1 MFEFSQAD
9 IQAQV
14 AALPLAFQLWFQW
27 MFVVIVVAP
36 VLFLRQ
42 RQGRVAL
49 AFSALFIAVQM
60 PLMWSVG
67 LSNLLS
73 LTHLLIWGPLLIYL
87 CRELRS
93 QRIRRA
99 SPMGIWACSAVATA
113 IISLVFDVR
122 DFGRWIGGE
131 RGIAN
136 PPPNPEVP
144 WLWVCL
150 IGLTL
155 AAAAWYV
162 FSAPGDAATRDSSAG
177 TAG

>member
-14 AALPLAFQLWFQW
+14 TALPMAFQLWFQW
-27 MFVVIVVAP
+27 MFLIIVAAP
-36 VLFLRQ
+36 VLFVRY

-49 AFSALFIAVQM
+49 VFSAVFIAVQM

-73 LTHLLIWGPLLIYL
+73 LTHLLIWGPLVIYL

-93 QRIRRA
+93 ERIARTSMLGVWA
-99 SPMGIWACSAVATA
+99 STAVATA
-113 IISLVFDVR
+113 IVSLVFDVR
-122 DFGRWIGGE
+122 DFGRWIAGE

-150 IGLTL
+150 IALAL

-162 FSAPGDAATRDSSAG
+162 FSAPAGAATRDSSGG